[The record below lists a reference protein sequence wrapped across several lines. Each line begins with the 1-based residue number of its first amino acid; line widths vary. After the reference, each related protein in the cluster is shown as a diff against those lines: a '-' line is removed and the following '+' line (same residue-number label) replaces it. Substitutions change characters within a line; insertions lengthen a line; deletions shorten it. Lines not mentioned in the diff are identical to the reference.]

1 MGYFDS
7 LVEKFEQEPEL
18 EAAFGQHIHWGFWQ
32 YPQQATGELEDFGK
46 AANHLSK
53 LVLELAQIPEKANIL
68 DAGCGF
74 GGTIN
79 LLNQTYS
86 HLKLFGLNI
95 DRVQI
100 DKAQEIIKPI
110 NGNYVEFIHGDACQ
124 FPDFLEKF
132 DIIIALECIFAF
144 PSRERFFAE
153 AHQVL
158 KPGGKL
164 IIVDFLISPKLWL
177 FWSFFETQIL
187 SRMITNTYGSKATQ
201 VVQFIGLDSYKKIAT
216 KIGFDLVQQLDITEN
231 VQPTYKAI
239 NQLIIANLQD
249 WLTAK
254 GLEFFSLAKLITY
267 EILVFNSTDTV
278 NSIMNVKL

>member
-1 MGYFDS
+1 MRYFDS
-7 LVEKFEQEPEL
+7 LVEKFKQEPDL
-18 EAAFGQHIHWGFWQ
+18 ETAFGQHIHWGFWQ
-32 YPQQATGELEDFGK
+32 YPQQATGELKDFGQ
-46 AANHLSK
+46 AANNLSK
-53 LVLELAQIPEKANIL
+53 LVLELAQIPESASIL

-95 DRVQI
+95 DQVQVE
-100 DKAQEIIKPI
+100 KAKEIIQPK
-110 NGNYVEFIHGDACQ
+110 NGNSVEFIHGDACQ
-124 FPDFLEKF
+124 FPDFSQKF

-144 PSRERFFAE
+144 PSRERFFDQ
-153 AHQVL
+153 AHHFL
-158 KPGGKL
+158 KPGGQL
-164 IIVDFLISPKLWL
+164 IIVDFLISPKILL

-187 SRMITNTYGSKATQ
+187 SRMITNTYGSKDTE
-201 VVQFIGLDSYKKIAT
+201 VVQFIGLESYKKIAQKT
-216 KIGFDLVQQLDITEN
+216 GFNLVEKLDITGN

-239 NQLIIANLQD
+239 NKLIIANSQD

-267 EILVFNSTDTV
+267 EVLIFNSTDTINKV
-278 NSIMNVKL
+278 

>member
-7 LVEKFEQEPEL
+7 LVEKFKQEPEL
-18 EAAFGQHIHWGFWQ
+18 ETAFGQHIHWGFWQ
-32 YPQQATGELEDFGK
+32 DPQQATGELKDFGQ
-46 AANHLSK
+46 AANNLSK
-53 LVLELAQIPEKANIL
+53 LVLKLAQVPEKANIL
-68 DAGCGF
+68 DTGCGF

-95 DRVQI
+95 DRVQVE
-100 DKAQEIIKPI
+100 KAKEIIQPK
-110 NGNYVEFIHGDACQ
+110 NGNSVEFIHGDACQ
-124 FPDFLEKF
+124 FPDFSQKF

-144 PSRERFFAE
+144 PSRERFFAQ
-153 AHQVL
+153 AHHFL

-164 IIVDFLISPKLWL
+164 IIVDFLISPKILL

-201 VVQFIGLDSYKKIAT
+201 VVQFIGLDSYKKIAQKT
-216 KIGFDLVQQLDITEN
+216 GFNLVEKLDITEN

-239 NQLIIANLQD
+239 NKLIIANSQD

-254 GLEFFSLAKLITY
+254 GLEFFSWAKLITY
-267 EILVFNSTDTV
+267 EVLIFNTTDTINKV
-278 NSIMNVKL
+278 